1 METFAYTMAG
11 IMILTVLIS
20 WFCSNKLRKVAEIP
34 DFYTLDKIVEY
45 SLIVEIC
52 RLLVVIEVLILF
64 VSAVICGIVK
74 MCA

>member
-11 IMILTVLIS
+11 VMILTVMIS
-20 WFCSNKLRKVAEIP
+20 WFCSNKLRKVTEIP

-52 RLLVVIEVLILF
+52 RLLVVIEVLVLF
-64 VSAVICGIVK
+64 VSAVICGSVK
-74 MCA
+74 ICA

>member
-1 METFAYTMAG
+1 MAG

>member
-1 METFAYTMAG
+1 MAG

-20 WFCSNKLRKVAEIP
+20 WFCSNKLRKVTEMP

-45 SLIVEIC
+45 TIIVEIC
-52 RLLVVIEVLILF
+52 RYLVVIEVLVLF

-74 MCA
+74 IYA

>member
-1 METFAYTMAG
+1 MGTFAYTMAG
-11 IMILTVLIS
+11 IMILTVMIS
-20 WFCSNKLRKVAEIP
+20 WFCSNKLRKVVEIP

-74 MCA
+74 ICA